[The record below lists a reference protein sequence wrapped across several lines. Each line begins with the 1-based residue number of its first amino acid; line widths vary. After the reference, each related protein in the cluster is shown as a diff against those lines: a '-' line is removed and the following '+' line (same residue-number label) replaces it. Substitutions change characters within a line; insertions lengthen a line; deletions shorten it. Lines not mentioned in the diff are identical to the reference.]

1 MADDRLLER
10 ARSGDLE
17 ALEELCERE
26 WRPVYGIVYAAVR
39 NVGEAQD
46 LTQEVFFRALR
57 SLPRYRDMG
66 VPFSAYLGTIARN
79 LVRNRWR
86 QRQPHVVS
94 LDEAVEVPS
103 DLEGPEQRAL
113 DRVDAERVRQALREL
128 SDDHYTVIRLRIF
141 EGKSAAEAGQVMGRS
156 PDAIRQ
162 LQHRAILA
170 MRASLREESRSR

>member
-1 MADDRLLER
+1 MSDWKLLER
-10 ARSGDLE
+10 AQRGDLD

-46 LTQEVFFRALR
+46 LTQEVFLRALK

-66 VPFSAYLGTIARN
+66 VPFGAYLGTIARN

-86 QRQPHVVS
+86 ARRPDLVS
-94 LDEAVEVPS
+94 LDDAVELPS
-103 DLEGPEQRAL
+103 DAEGPEERAL
-113 DRVDAERVRQALREL
+113 ERAEADRVRQALTAL

-141 EGKSAAEAGQVMGRS
+141 EGKSAAEAGRVMGRT

-162 LQHRAILA
+162 LQHRAIVAL
-170 MRASLREESRSR
+170 RASLREESRTR